1 MRKTPPRPLV
11 LVRRVRAQ
19 YPHPFQNTQHR
30 RWYPLLESI
39 SCGSNREQV
48 PGSLRWKLHRA
59 TSPCHCFC
67 LQHTASL
74 AHVNAEGVFIIIV
87 IIIIAQSAPTPHL
100 CLTGLPSEKG
110 ICHQEGQQGY
120 SAVKNSR
127 KGTVFWYRSVY

>member
-1 MRKTPPRPLV
+1 MVPIGNRCREALDGSCTE
-11 LVRRVRAQ
+11 Q
-19 YPHPFQNTQHR
+19 
-30 RWYPLLESI
+30 LL
-39 SCGSNREQV
+39 
-48 PGSLRWKLHRA
+48 LA
-59 TSPCHCFC
+59 TAFC

-74 AHVNAEGVFIIIV
+74 AHLNAEGVFIIIV